1 MPGAVLRTGDVKAES
16 ADLDSPAKELR
27 AQWGHRRANG
37 QRLCNTSSSVM
48 WV

>member
-27 AQWGHRRANG
+27 AQWGTQTG
-37 QRLCNTSSSVM
+37 QRAAIM
-48 WV
+48 